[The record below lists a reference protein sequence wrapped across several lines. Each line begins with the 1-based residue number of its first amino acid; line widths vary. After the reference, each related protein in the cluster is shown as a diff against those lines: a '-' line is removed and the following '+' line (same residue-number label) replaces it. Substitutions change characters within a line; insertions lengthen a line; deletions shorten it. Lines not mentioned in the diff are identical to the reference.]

1 LANGFFQ
8 NGWVSPKNMKWHSN
22 YSQKIKE
29 LTETKIDEVLTNID
43 DIYARLYKE
52 HPSKIAKKSEE
63 SSKSSLTTT
72 TSE

>member
-1 LANGFFQ
+1 
-8 NGWVSPKNMKWHSN
+8 MKWHSN

-63 SSKSSLTTT
+63 SSKSS
-72 TSE
+72 